1 MSHRVTYSCQC
12 LLLLVDTNTYL
23 GMGVQYITT
32 NDGVR
37 LAYETRGKGGPKI
50 VLIHGWSGSRRSFD
64 RNLDLAKHCQV
75 YTFDLRH
82 HGDSERPGWVC

>member
-1 MSHRVTYSCQC
+1 
-12 LLLLVDTNTYL
+12 
-23 GMGVQYITT
+23 MGVQYITT